1 MLLLLRSK
9 LRVLLGSKLL
19 RVLGKLLVLN
29 KLLRFLLGSKL
40 LVLSKLSRVLL
51 GSKLLRILSK
61 LLVLLELSCLLELL
75 LLSLEVVEVPVEVL
89 GVELVGSWTVWVEV
103 SSIEDWSPGSL
114 SAVGKVLSLG

>member
-29 KLLRFLLGSKL
+29 KLRILSKL
-40 LVLSKLSRVLL
+40 LVLNKLLRVLL

-89 GVELVGSWTVWVEV
+89 GVELVGSWTVGVEV